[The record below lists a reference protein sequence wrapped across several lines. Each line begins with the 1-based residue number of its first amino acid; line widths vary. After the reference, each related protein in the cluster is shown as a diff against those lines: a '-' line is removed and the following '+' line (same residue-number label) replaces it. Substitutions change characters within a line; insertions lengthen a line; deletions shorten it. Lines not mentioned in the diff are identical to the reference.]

1 MQYDLRNYVVW
12 AQEFKIQRCVE
23 SALVSYIIVFTD
35 FMCFILTKSHTI
47 TVGTQPILYK
57 VFDH

>member
-23 SALVSYIIVFTD
+23 SALVSYIIVFLP
-35 FMCFILTKSHTI
+35 ILCVLFSQKVTQLPFHR
-47 TVGTQPILYK
+47 GTQAI
-57 VFDH
+57 

>member
-35 FMCFILTKSHTI
+35 FMCFILTKKSHNYHWHTTNI
-47 TVGTQPILYK
+47 T
-57 VFDH
+57 